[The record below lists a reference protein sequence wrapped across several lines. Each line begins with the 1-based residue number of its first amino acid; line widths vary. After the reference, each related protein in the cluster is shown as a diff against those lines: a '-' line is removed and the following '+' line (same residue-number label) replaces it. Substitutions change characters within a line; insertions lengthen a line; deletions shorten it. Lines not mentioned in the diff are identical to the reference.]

1 MRKPFRTITLTGLA
15 LTALVVTAVSTVS
28 GAEAW
33 SFGTP
38 ARSPAGD
45 YRGHGVRP
53 ELAGS
58 LSYGPVRSG
67 GLSFGYSTGGF
78 DSCSQPYGGFYS
90 HCRYGGSSFGPSRN
104 YVPPRTYR
112 YSPYAPGFYN
122 GYEDGYYR
130 GYHDGHRHRYGH
142 RHNRRHKRFR

>member
-1 MRKPFRTITLTGLA
+1 MRKPFRTSTLTGLA
-15 LTALVVTAVSTVS
+15 LTALVVTAVGTVS

-38 ARSPAGD
+38 AGD
-45 YRGHGVRP
+45 YRGHGIRS

-58 LSYGPVRSG
+58 RSHG
-67 GLSFGYSTGGF
+67 GFSFGYSTGGF

-130 GYHDGHRHRYGH
+130 GYYDGHRHRYG
-142 RHNRRHKRFR
+142 RRHKRFR

>member
-1 MRKPFRTITLTGLA
+1 MRKPFCTITLTA
-15 LTALVVTAVSTVS
+15 LLVTTGS

-33 SFGTP
+33 SFGT
-38 ARSPAGD
+38 PAGD

-58 LSYGPVRSG
+58 LSHG
-67 GLSFGYSTGGF
+67 GFSFGYSTGGF
-78 DSCSQPYGGFYS
+78 DLCSQPYGGFYS

-104 YVPPRTYR
+104 YVPPPTYR
-112 YSPYAPGFYN
+112 YPSHPPGFHN

-130 GYHDGHRHRYGH
+130 GYYDGHRNRYGH
-142 RHNRRHKRFR
+142 RHNHRHKRFR